1 MACWDKECDSFI
13 VPSWEP
19 QWRLTLTESLH
30 PHFHG
35 RSRRGRSDGKKLSIS
50 STSRTLIG
58 RLGAPSI
65 NVLTRSDT
73 PPVCAPFQ
81 QTPSPHNVWRTE
93 HTKLGA
99 TSPPCSS
106 TSSCSTYGRSQYLK
120 ETVFLATSR
129 RQILLPTPAPEDRNI
144 SRSALR
150 SRSSYS
156 TLSRFS
162 NVMHPPQFLHV
173 PHQISQDLDKSAKT
187 YDP

>member
-129 RQILLPTPAPEDRNI
+129 QQILLPPPSTWRQEYLQVCTKISEFILHAESVLKCYAPSSIPACATSNFP
-144 SRSALR
+144 RSG
-150 SRSSYS
+150 
-156 TLSRFS
+156 
-162 NVMHPPQFLHV
+162 
-173 PHQISQDLDKSAKT
+173 
-187 YDP
+187 